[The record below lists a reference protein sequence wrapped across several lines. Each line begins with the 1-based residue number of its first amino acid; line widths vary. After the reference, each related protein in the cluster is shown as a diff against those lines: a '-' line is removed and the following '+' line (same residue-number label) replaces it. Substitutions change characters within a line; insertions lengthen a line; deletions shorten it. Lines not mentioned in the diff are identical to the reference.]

1 MTTIG
6 ATTLG
11 EILPSSMGPTTLDA
25 VADIVAP
32 KKNAKR
38 GESAA
43 HERRESKEFERKE
56 HMNQKAH
63 EKRERVAAKKP
74 AAAAKKPAAAAK
86 KPVKKPAAAAKK
98 PVKKPAAAAKKPVK
112 KPAAAAKKPVK
123 KPAAA
128 AKTNTGR
135 KNPDGLT
142 IWKGP
147 RGGLFVMKK
156 GKKVSL

>member
-43 HERRESKEFERKE
+43 HERRESAAHERRESKEFERKE

-74 AAAAKKPAAAAK
+74 A
-86 KPVKKPAAAAKK
+86 AAAAKK

>member
-43 HERRESKEFERKE
+43 HERRESAAHERRESKEFERKE

-74 AAAAKKPAAAAK
+74 A
-86 KPVKKPAAAAKK
+86 
-98 PVKKPAAAAKKPVK
+98 AAAAKKPVK

>member
-74 AAAAKKPAAAAK
+74 AAAAKKP
-86 KPVKKPAAAAKK
+86 
-98 PVKKPAAAAKKPVK
+98 
-112 KPAAAAKKPVK
+112 VK

>member
-56 HMNQKAH
+56 HMNGKAH
-63 EKRERVAAKKP
+63 EKRERAAAKKP
-74 AAAAKKPAAAAK
+74 AAAAKKPAVAAKKPAKKPAVAAK

-98 PVKKPAAAAKKPVK
+98 PAV
-112 KPAAAAKKPVK
+112 
-123 KPAAA
+123 A

-156 GKKVSL
+156 GKKASL

>member
-74 AAAAKKPAAAAK
+74 AAAA
-86 KPVKKPAAAAKK
+86 
-98 PVKKPAAAAKKPVK
+98 AKKPVK

>member
-74 AAAAKKPAAAAK
+74 AAAAKKP
-86 KPVKKPAAAAKK
+86 
-98 PVKKPAAAAKKPVK
+98 VK

>member
-74 AAAAKKPAAAAK
+74 AAAA
-86 KPVKKPAAAAKK
+86 AKK

>member
-43 HERRESKEFERKE
+43 HERRESAAHERRESKEFERKE

-63 EKRERVAAKKP
+63 EKRERVAA
-74 AAAAKKPAAAAK
+74 
-86 KPVKKPAAAAKK
+86 KKPAAAAKK